1 VTRLHPPIPPS
12 RHSTSTDRQPDDDTM
27 PRPPRDQGAL
37 SRLFVALTTLAV
49 SLFLSL
55 CAAEI
60 LVRMVSPQP
69 RLVIEPGGFY
79 SPDPPGRYRLS
90 PGYRG
95 RIYNRAEY
103 SNAIRINEAGLRG
116 PEIEKSA
123 EGSLRVLVVG
133 DSFVFGVGV
142 EDNETFTALLP
153 VDLSRAGIEAEGLNA
168 GIPAFGIPDAE
179 SWLRRH
185 GAELNPDVVV
195 VAVFLG
201 NDLVDASPDREEIL
215 LVDGL
220 LVPSQSAG
228 GLKAWLHRHS
238 HLYVAIKGLFE
249 QPGFQPLRSKL
260 GLGEPWKVRTLRE
273 ELGVYRKS
281 ADLDLKPSVDA
292 TDEALAGLR
301 DLSSELGFELLAVL
315 IPSEI
320 QLDPKRW
327 QGSLARLGLDPAAY
341 DPTTPTRI
349 FERLLARHEIPTLD
363 LGPAF
368 AAGLSRGEEL
378 YFKFD
383 RHWTVEGHQLAADE
397 LTRFMAPLLESG
409 DEPAR

>member
-1 VTRLHPPIPPS
+1 
-12 RHSTSTDRQPDDDTM
+12 M
-27 PRPPRDQGAL
+27 
-37 SRLFVALTTLAV
+37 
-49 SLFLSL
+49 
-55 CAAEI
+55 
-60 LVRMVSPQP
+60 VRPQP

-103 SNAIRINEAGLRG
+103 SNEIRINEAGLRG
-116 PEIEKSA
+116 PEL
-123 EGSLRVLVVG
+123 GSSSRESSRVLMVG

-142 EDNETFTALLP
+142 EDSETFTALLP
-153 VDLSRAGIEAEGLNA
+153 AGLSPEGIEAEGLNA

-185 GAELNPDVVV
+185 GVELNPDVVV
-195 VAVFLG
+195 IAVFLG
-201 NDLVDASPDREEIL
+201 NDLVDASPDREQIL

-228 GLKAWLHRHS
+228 GFKAWLHRHS
-238 HLYVAIKGLFE
+238 HLFVAVKGLLE
-249 QPGFQPLRSKL
+249 QPGFQPLRTKL
-260 GLGEPWKVRTLRE
+260 GLGEPWQVRTLRE

-281 ADLDLKPSVDA
+281 ADLDLKPSIDA
-292 TDEALAGLR
+292 TDEALGR
-301 DLSSELGFELLAVL
+301 FQDLSSQLGFELLAIL

-320 QLDPKRW
+320 QLDPERW
-327 QGSLARLGLDPAAY
+327 QGSLTRLGLDSTEY
-341 DPTTPTRI
+341 DPSTPTRI
-349 FERLLARHEIPTLD
+349 FQKLLARHEIPTLD

-378 YFKFD
+378 FFRFD

-397 LTRFMAPLLESG
+397 LARFMAPILKSR
-409 DEPAR
+409 DEPGR

>member
-1 VTRLHPPIPPS
+1 
-12 RHSTSTDRQPDDDTM
+12 M
-27 PRPPRDQGAL
+27 PRPPHDQGAL
-37 SRLFVALTTLAV
+37 SGLFVALTTLAV

-103 SNAIRINEAGLRG
+103 SNEIRINAAGLRG
-116 PEIEKSA
+116 PELESSSR
-123 EGSLRVLVVG
+123 GSSRVLVVG

-142 EDNETFTALLP
+142 EDSETFTALLP
-153 VDLSRAGIEAEGLNA
+153 AGLSREGIEAEGLNA

-185 GAELNPDVVV
+185 GAELEPDVVV
-195 VAVFLG
+195 IAVFLG

-238 HLYVAIKGLFE
+238 HLYVAAKGLLE
-249 QPGFQPLRSKL
+249 QPGFQPLRTKL
-260 GLGEPWKVRTLRE
+260 GLGEPWKIRTLRE
-273 ELGVYRKS
+273 ELGVYMKS
-281 ADLDLKPSVDA
+281 AEQDLKPAIDA
-292 TDEALAGLR
+292 TDDAFGGFQ
-301 DLSSELGFELLAVL
+301 DLSSELGFELFAVL

-320 QLDPKRW
+320 QLDPERW
-327 QGSLARLGLDPAAY
+327 QGSLTRLGLDPAEY
-341 DPTTPTRI
+341 DPSTPTRI
-349 FERLLARHEIPTLD
+349 FQGLLDRHDIPTLD
-363 LGPAF
+363 LGPLF
-368 AAGLSRGEEL
+368 AARLKQGEEL
-378 YFKFD
+378 YFRLD
-383 RHWTVEGHQLAADE
+383 RHWRTAGHQLAADE
-397 LTRFMAPLLESG
+397 LARFMAPLLGSRGEL
-409 DEPAR
+409 ER

>member
-1 VTRLHPPIPPS
+1 MAV
-12 RHSTSTDRQPDDDTM
+12 
-27 PRPPRDQGAL
+27 
-37 SRLFVALTTLAV
+37 TTLAV

-60 LVRMVSPQP
+60 LVRIVSPQP

-103 SNAIRINEAGLRG
+103 SNDIRINEAGLRG
-116 PEIEKSA
+116 AEIDKSA
-123 EGSLRVLVVG
+123 AGPARVLVGG

-142 EDNETFTALLP
+142 EDSETFTAVLP
-153 VDLSRAGIEAEGLNA
+153 TVLSRAGIRAEGLNG

-185 GAELNPDVVV
+185 GVALNPDVVV
-195 VAVFLG
+195 IAIFLG
-201 NDLVDASPDREEIL
+201 NDLVDASPDREEIH

-228 GLKAWLHRHS
+228 GLRAWLHRHS
-238 HLYVAIKGLFE
+238 HLFVAVKGLFE
-249 QPGFQPLRSKL
+249 QPGLMPLRAKL
-260 GLGEPWKVRTLRE
+260 GMGEPWKIRTLRE

-281 ADLDLKPSVDA
+281 APQDLKPAIDA
-292 TDEALAGLR
+292 TDEALDGFGELAR
-301 DLSSELGFELLAVL
+301 DHSFELVAMM

-320 QLDPKRW
+320 QLDPQRW
-327 QGSLARLGLDPAAY
+327 QGSLNRLGLDPDDY
-341 DPTTPTRI
+341 DPATPTRI
-349 FERLLARHEIPTLD
+349 FRQLLARHEIPTLD
-363 LGPAF
+363 LGPPF
-368 AAGLSRGEEL
+368 AAHLARGDEL
-378 YFKFD
+378 YFRFD
-383 RHWTVEGHQLAADE
+383 RHWTTAGHQLAAEE
-397 LTRFMAPLLESG
+397 LAPFLAPYLG
-409 DEPAR
+409 HGGEPER